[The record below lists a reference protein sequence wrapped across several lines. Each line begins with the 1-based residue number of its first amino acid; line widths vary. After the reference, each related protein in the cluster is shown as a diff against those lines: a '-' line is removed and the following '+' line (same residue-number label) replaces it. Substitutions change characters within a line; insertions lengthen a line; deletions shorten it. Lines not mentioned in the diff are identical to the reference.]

1 MKKTKNIVLV
11 VLLVLVVGFIY
22 YYIALPPIN
31 IHAQGFWYFIIS
43 LLAIVTVI
51 CLISTA
57 IKNVKSH
64 GRNQSLNDLVINAS
78 DFKSKRVL
86 ITFGITITAIV
97 IFIIGS
103 ILSSPIVNAS
113 KYQKLINIE
122 TRDFLTDI
130 EEISYNEIP
139 LLDKD
144 SAMLLGSRKMGSMV
158 EYVSQFEV
166 SNAYTQINYN
176 GSPVRVTPLEYG
188 SIFKWISNHSEGIP
202 AYIRIDMSTHDV
214 ECIKLEK
221 GIRYSKSDL
230 FGRNLYRYLRFRYP
244 TYIFDEP
251 SFEIDD
257 SGVPYWVCPVKD
269 YSIGLFGG
277 ETISNVVLV
286 NAITGDHTNYKVE
299 DVPTWVDHV
308 YSADLLISYYDYYG
322 TLKHG
327 YWNTLFSQKD
337 CLKTTAGYN
346 YIALED
352 DVWVYTGITSVGG
365 DESNVGF
372 VLMNQR
378 TAETRYY
385 EVSGAEEYSAMSSAE
400 GQVQHLGYKA
410 TFPLLLN
417 INNEPT
423 YFLALKDESGLVKKY
438 AMVNV
443 AKYQI
448 VAIGDSALECEKTY
462 TTLLRSSGITV
473 TQDTERQS
481 ITGQITKIAEAV
493 IEGNSHYYVMLNN
506 SNEIFDVTIGNVI
519 DMMKYDV
526 GSIVT
531 FTYTKGIDCNTVVS
545 IGNIE
550 E

>member
-1 MKKTKNIVLV
+1 MKKSKNIVLV
-11 VLLVLVVGFIY
+11 ALLVLLVGFIY

-43 LLAIVTVI
+43 VLAIVTAI
-51 CLISTA
+51 CLVTTA
-57 IKNVKSH
+57 IKNVKIH
-64 GRNQSLNDLVINAS
+64 GRKQSFNDLAINAS
-78 DFKSKRVL
+78 DFKSRRVL
-86 ITFGITITAIV
+86 ISFGITISAIV

-166 SNAYTQINYN
+166 SNAYTQINYQN
-176 GSPVRVTPLEYG
+176 SPVRVTPLEYG

-202 AYIRIDMSTHDV
+202 AYIRIDMATQDV

-221 GIRYSKSDL
+221 GIKYSKSDH

-251 SFEIDD
+251 SFEIDE

-286 NAITGDHTNYKVE
+286 NAITGDHTNYTIN

-308 YSADLLISYYDYYG
+308 YSADLLIRYYDYYG

-337 CLKTTAGYN
+337 CLKTTEGYN
-346 YIALED
+346 YIALDD
-352 DVWVYTGITSVGG
+352 DVWVYTGVTSVGG
-365 DESNVGF
+365 DQSNVGF

-385 EVSGAEEYSAMSSAE
+385 TVSGAEEYSAMSSAE

-423 YFLALKDESGLVKKY
+423 YFIALKDEAGLVKKY
-438 AMVNV
+438 AMVNI

-462 TTLLRSSGITV
+462 TTLLRSSGITN
-473 TQDTERQS
+473 TQESESQA
-481 ITGQITKIAEAV
+481 ITGQITKIAQAV
-493 IEGNSHYYVMLNN
+493 VEGNSHYYVMLNN
-506 SNEIFDVTIGNVI
+506 SNDIFDVTIGNVI

-526 GSIVT
+526 GSFVT
-531 FTYTKGIDCNTVVS
+531 FTYTKGIDCNTVIS
-545 IGNIE
+545 IGKTQ
-550 E
+550 

>member
-1 MKKTKNIVLV
+1 MKKSKNIVLV
-11 VLLVLVVGFIY
+11 ALLVLLVGFIY

-43 LLAIVTVI
+43 VLAIVTAI
-51 CLISTA
+51 CLITTA
-57 IKNVKSH
+57 IKNVKLH
-64 GRNQSLNDLVINAS
+64 GRKQSFNDLAINAS
-78 DFKSKRVL
+78 DFKSRRVL
-86 ITFGITITAIV
+86 ISFGITISAIV

-166 SNAYTQINYN
+166 SNAYTQINYQN
-176 GSPVRVTPLEYG
+176 SPVRVTPLEYG

-202 AYIRIDMSTHDV
+202 AYIRIDMATQDV

-221 GIRYSKSDL
+221 GIKYSKSDH

-251 SFEIDD
+251 SFEIDE

-286 NAITGDHTNYKVE
+286 NAITGDHTNYTIN

-308 YSADLLISYYDYYG
+308 YSADLLIRYYDYYG

-337 CLKTTAGYN
+337 CLKTTEGYN
-346 YIALED
+346 YIALDD
-352 DVWVYTGITSVGG
+352 DVWVYTGVTSVGG
-365 DESNVGF
+365 DQSNVGF

-385 EVSGAEEYSAMSSAE
+385 TVSGAEEYSAMSSAE

-423 YFLALKDESGLVKKY
+423 YFIALKDESGLVKKY
-438 AMVNV
+438 AMVNI

-462 TTLLRSSGITV
+462 TTLLRSSGITN
-473 TQDTERQS
+473 TQESESQA
-481 ITGQITKIAEAV
+481 ITGQITKIAQAV
-493 IEGNSHYYVMLNN
+493 VEGNSHYYVMLNN
-506 SNEIFDVTIGNVI
+506 SNDIFDVTIGNVI

-526 GSIVT
+526 GSFVT
-531 FTYTKGIDCNTVVS
+531 FTYTKGIDCNTVIS
-545 IGNIE
+545 IGKTQ
-550 E
+550 

>member
-1 MKKTKNIVLV
+1 MKKSKNIVLV
-11 VLLVLVVGFIY
+11 ALLVLLVGFIY

-43 LLAIVTVI
+43 VLAIVTAI
-51 CLISTA
+51 CLITTA
-57 IKNVKSH
+57 IKNVKLH
-64 GRNQSLNDLVINAS
+64 GRKQSFNDLTINAS
-78 DFKSKRVL
+78 DFKSRRVL
-86 ITFGITITAIV
+86 ISFGITISAIV

-166 SNAYTQINYN
+166 SNAYTQINYQN
-176 GSPVRVTPLEYG
+176 SPVRVTPLEYG

-202 AYIRIDMSTHDV
+202 AYIRIDMATQDV

-221 GIRYSKSDL
+221 GIKYSKSDH

-251 SFEIDD
+251 SFEIDE

-286 NAITGDHTNYKVE
+286 NAITGDHTNYTIN

-308 YSADLLISYYDYYG
+308 YSADLLIRYYDYYG

-337 CLKTTAGYN
+337 CLKTTEGYN
-346 YIALED
+346 YIALDD
-352 DVWVYTGITSVGG
+352 DVWVYTGVTSVGG
-365 DESNVGF
+365 DQSNVGF

-385 EVSGAEEYSAMSSAE
+385 TVSGAEEYSAMSSAE

-423 YFLALKDESGLVKKY
+423 YFIALKDEAGLVKKY
-438 AMVNV
+438 AMVNI

-462 TTLLRSSGITV
+462 TTLLRSSGITN
-473 TQDTERQS
+473 TQESESQA
-481 ITGQITKIAEAV
+481 ITGQITKIAQAV
-493 IEGNSHYYVMLNN
+493 VEGNSHYYVMLNN
-506 SNEIFDVTIGNVI
+506 SNDIFDVTIGNVI

-526 GSIVT
+526 GSFVT
-531 FTYTKGIDCNTVVS
+531 FTYTKGIDCNTVIS
-545 IGNIE
+545 IGKTQ
-550 E
+550 